1 MKTREQKKSIRYS
14 LSFKQM
20 VVREVEEGGNIE
32 FVRKK
37 YDIGGGETIQKWIKL
52 FGKHHLLNKII
63 RVETMSERDR
73 MKQLEEDNKKLK
85 LALADAY
92 MAKECLEG
100 VIKMADEE
108 YKTDLKK
115 NFGTRSP
122 GNVNKGIQ

>member
-20 VVREVEEGGNIE
+20 VIREVEEGGNID

-37 YDIGGGETIQKWIKL
+37 YDIGGRTTIQKWIKVY
-52 FGKHHLLNKII
+52 GKHHLLNKII

-122 GNVNKGIQ
+122 GNVNKDIQ

>member
-37 YDIGGGETIQKWIKL
+37 YDIGGGTTIQKWIKL

-122 GNVNKGIQ
+122 GNVNKDIQ

>member
-1 MKTREQKKSIRYS
+1 
-14 LSFKQM
+14 M
-20 VVREVEEGGNIE
+20 VIREVEEGGNID

-37 YDIGGGETIQKWIKL
+37 YDIGGRTTIQKWIKVY
-52 FGKHHLLNKII
+52 GKHHLLNKII

-122 GNVNKGIQ
+122 GNVNKDIQ

>member
-1 MKTREQKKSIRYS
+1 MKTTEQKKSIRYS

-20 VVREVEEGGNIE
+20 VVREVEEGGNIA

-37 YDIGGGETIQKWIKL
+37 YDIGGRTTIQKWIKL

-63 RVETMSERDR
+63 RVETMNERDR

-122 GNVNKGIQ
+122 GNVNKDIQ